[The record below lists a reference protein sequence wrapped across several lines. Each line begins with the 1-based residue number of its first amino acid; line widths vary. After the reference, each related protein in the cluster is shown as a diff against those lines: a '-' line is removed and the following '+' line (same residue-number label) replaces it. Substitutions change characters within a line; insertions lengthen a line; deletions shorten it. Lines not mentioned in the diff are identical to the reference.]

1 MFVLVGLV
9 LCVLVAA
16 SALFSG
22 IEMALFSL
30 HPVQI
35 DRLKAR
41 SPRLAAALRE
51 LLGNPRRLL
60 SAILLADACVNLP
73 LIVLCLFLMRLP
85 AVLPFWAVALATFAV
100 VVFLCDLL
108 PKLAAIAQ
116 PVRVARLGVGVLRW
130 LLPVLDPAA
139 RLLQHISERIADAL
153 TPASFQ
159 PHRPL
164 SEEEMETLVELSAE
178 EGTLGAAETEMIQE
192 IVKLGDKTAKDCMTP
207 RTEAYLLPDDL
218 TNDAAIHDLR
228 THRYRRVPIYGGTPD
243 DILGVLDVKTFLA
256 DPNRHYTEVMS
267 PPSFVSETMQAL
279 DLLRSFLG
287 KPQRLAIVVDEFGGT
302 EGVVTL
308 YDIVEEILGD
318 AAPSGDAELLIEH
331 AGEGR
336 LIVNGSARLDEL
348 GERLGVDLEKEG
360 LDTIGGLVFNRLG
373 YLPKP
378 GAKLQME
385 GLEIT
390 IRRVSRKRIQELLIV
405 EEQDVPDAQRST
417 LNPQP
422 PQ

>member
-16 SALFSG
+16 SALFSA
-22 IEMALFSL
+22 IETALFSL

-35 DRLKAR
+35 DRLKER

-60 SAILLADACVNLP
+60 SAILFADACVNLP

-100 VVFLCDLL
+100 VVFLCDLV
-108 PKLAAIAQ
+108 PKLVALAQ
-116 PVRVARLGVGVLRW
+116 PVRVARFGVGVFRW
-130 LLPVLDPAA
+130 LLPLLDPAA

-218 TNDAAIHDLR
+218 TNDEAIHELR

-256 DPNRHYTEVMS
+256 DPSRQYTEVMS

-331 AGEGR
+331 AGQGR

-348 GERLGVDLEKEG
+348 SERLGVDLEKEG

-405 EEQDVPDAQRST
+405 EEQDVLDAQLST